1 MKKPKAHVWLIKV
14 LGGDGEADAREQLR
28 HHGAV
33 AHVAVDEVR
42 DLDILEPRHS
52 LHGPQTSDRLQASR
66 GGTEEVPQHPVVGRE
81 AVHESPADD
90 AARVKPGLAVGRER
104 RAEEVHILD
113 DAVCA
118 SACELEERVEDDT
131 RAEREAD
138 KRGWADAHV
147 ALDQHVGE
155 YETRSLGAVHRV
167 GPWVVDE
174 VAELGEHCRQ

>member
-1 MKKPKAHVWLIKV
+1 VERRKAHVRLIKV

-42 DLDILEPRHS
+42 DLDILEPRYG
-52 LHGPQTSDRLQASR
+52 LHGPQTSDRLQAS
-66 GGTEEVPQHPVVGRE
+66 GSGAEKVPQHPVVGRE

-90 AARVKPGLAVGRER
+90 AARVEPRLAVGRER
-104 RAEEVHILD
+104 RAEEVHVLD

-118 SACELEERVEDDT
+118 SARELEERVEDDT
-131 RAEREAD
+131 RAERETD
-138 KRGWADAHV
+138 ERGGADAHV

-155 YETRSLGAVHRV
+155 HEARGLGAVHRV
-167 GPWVVDE
+167 GPWVVNE
-174 VAELGEHCRQ
+174 VAELGEHCR